1 MKYTR
6 ILSLV
11 IVALFFFFSNANAQT
26 PAQPVS
32 IDVLKAREALLKET
46 TNLNKLKIKLAN
58 ASAGIPKLEADL
70 NKANDRSTKS
80 AVESKDLSTKMSAN
94 TGDGKAAQR
103 ASKAAKRAYSDARKA
118 QKSTDK
124 LKSAKQKIA
133 GLESDI
139 EKSKAKIAKMDE
151 QLKFSGA
158 IN

>member
-1 MKYTR
+1 MKYTK
-6 ILSLV
+6 ILSLL
-11 IVALFFFFSNANAQT
+11 IVAIFFFFGSVKAQT
-26 PAQPVS
+26 TPQPVS

-58 ASAGIPKLEADL
+58 SSAGIPKLEAEL

-80 AVESKDLSTKMSAN
+80 AVESKELSTKMSAN

-103 ASKAAKRAYSDARKA
+103 ASKAAKKAYSDARKA

-124 LKSAKQKIA
+124 LKSAKQKIE

-151 QLKFSGA
+151 QLKFSNT

>member
-1 MKYTR
+1 MKHTK
-6 ILSLV
+6 IITLL
-11 IVALFFFFSNANAQT
+11 IVALFFFFGTANAQT
-26 PAQPVS
+26 KAQPVS

-58 ASAGIPKLEADL
+58 SSAGIPKLEADV

-80 AVESKDLSTKMSAN
+80 AVESKELSTKMSAN
-94 TGDGKAAQR
+94 TGDGKAAQK
-103 ASKAAKRAYSDARKA
+103 ASKAAKTAYNDARKA

-158 IN
+158 VN

>member
-6 ILSLV
+6 ILSLF
-11 IVALFFFFSNANAQT
+11 IVVLSLFFGKANAQT
-26 PAQPVS
+26 VAQPVS

-46 TNLNKLKIKLAN
+46 TNLNKLKIKFAN
-58 ASAGIPKLEADL
+58 SRAEIPKLEAEV
-70 NKANDRSTKS
+70 NRANDRSTKS
-80 AVESKDLSTKMSAN
+80 AVKSKELSTKMSAN

-103 ASKAAKRAYSDARKA
+103 ASKSAKTAYNDARKA

-151 QLKFSGA
+151 QLKFNGTV
-158 IN
+158 N